1 MMSFGCSGVE
11 LSRLVFRS
19 VAGRVN
25 CPFLLIL
32 QYSRVQP
39 VQSQHSYG
47 TVSSKAFSD
56 GEFSTL
62 LLCQF
67 VVYIPSFTYAL
78 PRSYKRLT
86 HTHTSKGSFTFV
98 KAYQQ
103 VLHTCTAAQL
113 TLYPQLEAE
122 THHQSLGCCCSC
134 CIFFYLHQHSPQRVK
149 IAS

>member
-39 VQSQHSYG
+39 VQPQHSYG
-47 TVSSKAFSD
+47 TVSSNAFSD
-56 GEFSTL
+56 GQFSTL
-62 LLCQF
+62 LLFQF

-78 PRSYKRLT
+78 PL
-86 HTHTSKGSFTFV
+86 
-98 KAYQQ
+98 
-103 VLHTCTAAQL
+103 
-113 TLYPQLEAE
+113 
-122 THHQSLGCCCSC
+122 
-134 CIFFYLHQHSPQRVK
+134 
-149 IAS
+149 